1 MKKNWYSLFT
11 VLFLLLCA
19 APLLF
24 MPLLGPSEAAANEVL
39 ASRPIFCVVLHEAGQ
54 YFICLLKP
62 PIQTDLKH
70 IQAVLRRHDR
80 PWHGV
85 RPNGVRV

>member
-39 ASRPIFCVVLHEAGQ
+39 ASRPVL
-54 YFICLLKP
+54 F
-62 PIQTDLKH
+62 T
-70 IQAVLRRHDR
+70 R
-80 PWHGV
+80 
-85 RPNGVRV
+85 NG